1 MYELFYKILTCFYK
15 IITHHIHSIISANLI
30 DSKDAELTLR
40 KVSKPVSN
48 LSVMKYYLTL
58 HKKHLINN
66 FVVVLCVGICL
77 FFLFPGPSGG
87 QTSP

>member
-40 KVSKPVSN
+40 KVSKPVSIYM
-48 LSVMKYYLTL
+48 LGARTSE
-58 HKKHLINN
+58 
-66 FVVVLCVGICL
+66 
-77 FFLFPGPSGG
+77 FLL
-87 QTSP
+87 